1 MNRGRRHPVPG
12 ATLLVLIALLGSVTL
27 GLSPSRAFAEPS
39 EREARER
46 LDAIGSEIQA
56 VNRRLGDTREAQGE
70 ASRELREVET
80 ALADTHRR
88 LDEIQAD
95 RRDTAAEID
104 ALETSR
110 DTLQDERTE
119 QVEALNVQL
128 GALYRLGLT
137 PQLKLLLNQDDPAR
151 LDRLQTYLN
160 RLARARNERL
170 DEIARL
176 DAELAENRREQ
187 LARSA
192 RLDELADELARRSA
206 ELAERMRERETLL
219 ADLDRRY
226 SDEQTRLARLS
237 QDRQEAERVLERVR
251 EELARLE
258 RPPPS
263 TAIERTRGD
272 LPWPVQG
279 NVASGYRHD
288 DGVHRNG
295 MLIEAREGTPVTA
308 VHAGRVVFA
317 DWMRGFGNLLI
328 LDHGDNVMTLYA
340 HLQHFSADVGQAV
353 SRGDAIGTVGMSGG
367 HTTPALYF
375 EVRRNGDP
383 IDPQAWIARR

>member
-1 MNRGRRHPVPG
+1 MNRARQRHALG
-12 ATLLVLIALLGSVTL
+12 AAMVALAM
-27 GLSPSRAFAEPS
+27 LSGPASAQTS
-39 EREARER
+39 ERDARER

-56 VNRRLGDTREAQGE
+56 VNRRLGETRQAQDE

-80 ALADTHRR
+80 ALAETHRR
-88 LDEIQAD
+88 LDGIQAD
-95 RRDTAAEID
+95 RRRLAEEID
-104 ALETSR
+104 ALEAAR
-110 DTLQDERTE
+110 DALQDERDE

-128 GALYRLGLT
+128 DALYRLGLT

-160 RLARARNERL
+160 RLAQARNARL

-176 DAELAENRREQ
+176 DAELSENRRDLQ
-187 LARSA
+187 ARGERMEA
-192 RLDELADELARRSA
+192 LADELAVRSN
-206 ELAERMRERETLL
+206 ELAERMAERERLVAE
-219 ADLDRRY
+219 LDARY
-226 SDEQTRLARLS
+226 SDEQSRLTRLNR
-237 QDRQEAERVLERVR
+237 DRSEAEQVLERVR

-279 NVASGYRHD
+279 SVTSAYRRD
-288 DGVHRNG
+288 EGVHYNG
-295 MLIEAREGTPVTA
+295 ILIEAREGTPVEA

-328 LDHGDNVMTLYA
+328 IDHGDNVMTLYA
-340 HLQHFSADVGQAV
+340 HLQRFGAEVGQAL
-353 SRGDAIGTVGMSGG
+353 SRGDTLGTVGASGG
-367 HTTPALYF
+367 QSAPALYF
-375 EVRRNGDP
+375 EVRRDGDP